1 MAADDPVKFVATVYP
16 VREVSLLGSADFA
29 FWADRLAADHLVP
42 MAIEG
47 EARVMICASDAK
59 YMGIRFRELSISIF
73 CQRQDGNQQE
83 AVYLLQ
89 AFNSMRWFAWVERR
103 MFSTPY
109 NHATINIDARAP
121 ASLQLSIGDPPIFR
135 ARMSRDSP
143 GREPSYFGEK
153 SWAGPVY
160 LPRRRS
166 GETKQGKCFFAKL
179 SGPTWSY
186 TFDDVADAII
196 LRPVMQYPVVQW
208 LIESK
213 FAGKEWTI
221 RENATHAKSKTY
233 RC

>member
-103 MFSTPY
+103 MFRHRTIMQRSTLTLVRRRPCSY
-109 NHATINIDARAP
+109 PSEIHRSLGPECLATRQAGSRHISAKRVGRGQFISRAEEAARP
-121 ASLQLSIGDPPIFR
+121 NKASAFLPNSAVQRGPTRSM
-135 ARMSRDSP
+135 MSR
-143 GREPSYFGEK
+143 
-153 SWAGPVY
+153 
-160 LPRRRS
+160 
-166 GETKQGKCFFAKL
+166 
-179 SGPTWSY
+179 
-186 TFDDVADAII
+186 
-196 LRPVMQYPVVQW
+196 MQLYCG
-208 LIESK
+208 L
-213 FAGKEWTI
+213 
-221 RENATHAKSKTY
+221 
-233 RC
+233 